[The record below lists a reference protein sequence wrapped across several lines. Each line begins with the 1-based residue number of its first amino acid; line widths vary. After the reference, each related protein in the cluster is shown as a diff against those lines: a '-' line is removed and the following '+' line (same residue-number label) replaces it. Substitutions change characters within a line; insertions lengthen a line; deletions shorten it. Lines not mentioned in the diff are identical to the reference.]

1 MPQEKNLVPG
11 SAQML
16 LLRLLA
22 ERDMY
27 GYQMIEELAKRS
39 NDTFALKAGTLYP
52 ILHTLEA
59 EGSIESYEQPGGL
72 VTAGKP
78 RRYYRITK
86 AGRSVLEARQTE
98 WRRVS
103 RAINAV
109 LDACRANGKTTGA
122 VSGIRCTGSE
132 TTGAVSDVR
141 RAGSEA
147 FRTVLPVRRT
157 GWKATREVL

>member
-1 MPQEKNLVPG
+1 MTAVHSTGQKGGIYMAAGKNLVPG

-27 GYQMIEELAKRS
+27 GYQMIEELAQRS

-52 ILHTLEA
+52 IL
-59 EGSIESYEQPGGL
+59 PGGAA
-72 VTAGKP
+72 TAGKP
-78 RRYYRITK
+78 RRYYRITR
-86 AGRSVLEARQTE
+86 AGRGALEAQQTE

-109 LDACRANGKTTGA
+109 LETMDA
-122 VSGIRCTGSE
+122 
-132 TTGAVSDVR
+132 
-141 RAGSEA
+141 RAGV
-147 FRTVLPVRRT
+147 VL
-157 GWKATREVL
+157 